1 MESGMDHVARTY
13 LWTNLMIP
21 CPRHIASPWQSEP
34 RVWAPDVWVLAQSS
48 NCLLMTQGSPLRH
61 EWLTRWAHILTLVG
75 LTGWTGSWRSM
86 GALGRGASMG
96 SGESQKSELACLSS
110 RYLSSLLVQAQD
122 SYSSS
127 ECSGLPRGEEVSERA
142 CMAQV

>member
-1 MESGMDHVARTY
+1 
-13 LWTNLMIP
+13 
-21 CPRHIASPWQSEP
+21 
-34 RVWAPDVWVLAQSS
+34 
-48 NCLLMTQGSPLRH
+48 
-61 EWLTRWAHILTLVG
+61 
-75 LTGWTGSWRSM
+75 M